1 MNNIAY
7 HCNSRLMSVS
17 DYLIQRSIP
26 SLTALTKITL
36 YRILT
41 ALFAF
46 FFIIGCQDNQSVRI
60 LKLAHV
66 LDINHPV
73 HKGMVYMAEKVS
85 ETSSGKMRV
94 DIYPGGQ
101 LGAERD
107 LIELLQIGS
116 LAMTKVST
124 APLEAFVPEMKIFG
138 IPYVFRDDEH
148 RWRVLNGEIGKKL
161 LLSGEKYFLR
171 GMCYYDAGSRSF
183 YTKDKP
189 IRSPSELRGLKIR
202 VMKSI
207 TSVEM
212 VQSLGGSATPIPWG
226 ELYTALQQ
234 GVVDGAEN
242 NPPSFYLSRHYEVCK
257 YYSLDEHTSVP
268 DILLM
273 STVVWNSLSAQEQE
287 WLQTAVDQSVEYQ
300 KILWK
305 ESSDEA
311 LREVQKAGVEIIHP
325 DKTPFR
331 ASVREMHE
339 SYRGTS
345 IYDLIKEIENIQ

>member
-1 MNNIAY
+1 VIRKIFCISALLIAIAIY
-7 HCNSRLMSVS
+7 S
-17 DYLIQRSIP
+17 
-26 SLTALTKITL
+26 
-36 YRILT
+36 
-41 ALFAF
+41 
-46 FFIIGCQDNQSVRI
+46 GCQQKQSLRV

-73 HKGMVYMAEKVS
+73 HKGMVFMAGRLAEKS
-85 ETSSGKMRV
+85 DGKMRV
-94 DIYPGGQ
+94 DLYPGGQ

-138 IPYVFRDDEH
+138 IPYVFRDDAH
-148 RWRVLNGEIGKKL
+148 RWKILNGEIGKRL
-161 LLSGEKYFLR
+161 LLAGEPYFLR

-183 YTKDKP
+183 YTKDRP
-189 IRSPSELRGLKIR
+189 VNSPGDLSGMKIR

-207 TSVEM
+207 TAVKM
-212 VQSLGGSATPIPWG
+212 VQALGGSATPIPWG

-257 YYSLDEHTSVP
+257 YYSLDEHTAVP

-273 STVVWNSLSAQEQE
+273 STVVWNSLTTEQQT
-287 WLQTAVDQSVEYQ
+287 WLQEAVDESVEHQ
-300 KILWK
+300 KMLWH
-305 ESSDEA
+305 ESTRNA
-311 LREVQKAGVEIIHP
+311 LEEVQKAGVEVIYP
-325 DKTPFR
+325 DKRPFR
-331 ASVREMHE
+331 EAVQEMHD
-339 SYRGTS
+339 SYQGTPL
-345 IYDLIKEIENIQ
+345 YDLIQEINNIK